1 MIRKI
6 LIIIN
11 AFIKINV
18 NLIKCV
24 INKKRRN
31 TYHAYETDWN
41 DKHIER
47 ATFDAQPATKQ
58 TN

>member
-1 MIRKI
+1 MITI
-6 LIIIN
+6 
-11 AFIKINV
+11 

-31 TYHAYETDWN
+31 SYHAYETDWN